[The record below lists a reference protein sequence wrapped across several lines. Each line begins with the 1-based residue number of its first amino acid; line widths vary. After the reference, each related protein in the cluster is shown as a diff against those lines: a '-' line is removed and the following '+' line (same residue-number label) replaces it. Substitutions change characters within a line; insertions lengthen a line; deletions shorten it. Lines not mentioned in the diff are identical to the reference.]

1 VNSRNDQHNIE
12 KEKLV
17 SNTEERNARHKKAMQ
32 RKKEYID
39 GRIAEATID
48 KGLLVV
54 LTGNGKGKSS
64 SAFGMLARSV
74 GHGLRCGVVQF
85 IKGQWECGEQM
96 LFADHPLV
104 EFYVM
109 NTGFT
114 WETQD
119 RDKDIE
125 AAVATWKKAAALL
138 SNPEVKVVILDE
150 LTYMLTYGYLDKEMV
165 LSALEN
171 RPADQHVI
179 VTGRNASKELI
190 ELADTVTELNEN
202 KHAFYDG
209 VKVQKGIDY

>member
-1 VNSRNDQHNIE
+1 MST
-12 KEKLV
+12 
-17 SNTEERNARHKKAMQ
+17 SEERAIRHKKAMQ
-32 RKKEYID
+32 RKKEHID
-39 GRIAEATID
+39 GRIAAATID

-54 LTGNGKGKSS
+54 LTGNGKGKST

-74 GHGLRCGVVQF
+74 GHGLRCGVIQF

-96 LFADHPLV
+96 LFADNLLV
-104 EFYVM
+104 EFHVM

-119 RDKDIE
+119 RDTDI
-125 AAVATWKKAAALL
+125 AAAEKTWAYGAEMMTN
-138 SNPEVKVVILDE
+138 SDFDVVILDE

-165 LSALEN
+165 LSTLEN
-171 RPADQHVI
+171 RPESQHVI
-179 VTGRNASKELI
+179 ITGRSAAKELI
-190 ELADTVTELNEN
+190 ELADTVTELSEN

>member
-1 VNSRNDQHNIE
+1 MST
-12 KEKLV
+12 
-17 SNTEERNARHKKAMQ
+17 SEERALRHKKAMQ
-32 RKKEYID
+32 RKKEHID
-39 GRIAEATID
+39 GRIAAATID

-54 LTGNGKGKSS
+54 LTGNGKGKST

-74 GHGLRCGVVQF
+74 GHGLRCGVIQF

-96 LFADHPLV
+96 LFADNPLV
-104 EFYVM
+104 EFHVM

-119 RDKDIE
+119 RDTDIV
-125 AAVATWKKAAALL
+125 AAEKTWAHGAAMMT
-138 SNPEVKVVILDE
+138 NPDFDVVILDE

-171 RPADQHVI
+171 RPEGQHVVI
-179 VTGRNASKELI
+179 TGRSAAKELI
-190 ELADTVTELNEN
+190 ELADTVTELGEN

>member
-1 VNSRNDQHNIE
+1 MST
-12 KEKLV
+12 
-17 SNTEERNARHKKAMQ
+17 SEERALRHKKAMQ
-32 RKKEYID
+32 RKKEHID
-39 GRIAEATID
+39 GRIAAATID

-54 LTGNGKGKSS
+54 LTGNGKGKST

-74 GHGLRCGVVQF
+74 GHGLRCGVIQF

-96 LFADHPLV
+96 LFADNPLV
-104 EFYVM
+104 EFHVM

-119 RDKDIE
+119 RDTDI
-125 AAVATWKKAAALL
+125 AAAEKTWAHGAAMMT
-138 SNPEVKVVILDE
+138 NPDFDVVILDE
-150 LTYMLTYGYLDKEMV
+150 LTYMLTYGYLDKEMT

-171 RPADQHVI
+171 RPEGQHVI
-179 VTGRNASKELI
+179 ITGRSAAKELI
-190 ELADTVTELNEN
+190 ELADTVTELGEN